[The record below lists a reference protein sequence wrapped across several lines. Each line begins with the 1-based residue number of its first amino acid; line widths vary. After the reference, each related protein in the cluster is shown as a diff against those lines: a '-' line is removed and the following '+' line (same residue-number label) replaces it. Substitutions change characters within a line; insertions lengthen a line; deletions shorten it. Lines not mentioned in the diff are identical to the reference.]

1 MDMKRE
7 TNILHIIP
15 HAGGGVGA
23 VLRSLLAADSAREC
37 RYSHK
42 VASLEYLNEV
52 TRKHFDGHGI
62 PWIDDAATQ
71 RREDLSALIHSADI
85 VLTHW
90 WNHPL
95 LMRLL
100 AEGLPAMRLV
110 LWSHVNGFFP

>member
-1 MDMKRE
+1 MKRK
-7 TNILHIIP
+7 NSILHIVP

-23 VLRSLLAADSAREC
+23 VLRSLLTADSTREC
-37 RYSHK
+37 RYSHS

-52 TRKHFDGHGI
+52 TRKHCDEYGI
-62 PWIDDAATQ
+62 HWIDEGAMLG
-71 RREDLSALIHSADI
+71 REDLFALLDSADI

-100 AEGLPAMRLV
+100 SEGLPATR
-110 LWSHVNGFFP
+110 